1 MPEMHL
7 RHPGFTYSACEPF
20 TNNKERMQKFVETTD
35 SWYVYQDELDK
46 ACFQHD
52 MAYKDFKDL
61 AKTTAPDK
69 TLHDKTFNIAKSP
82 KYDGYQ
88 RHLASIVYVLIKKLL
103 RLVLNIIICDN
114 SNWQKNYTNQLLENL
129 VKEKYNHLL

>member
-20 TNNKERMQKFVETTD
+20 TNNKERMQKFVETAD

-61 AKTTAPDK
+61 
-69 TLHDKTFNIAKSP
+69 
-82 KYDGYQ
+82 
-88 RHLASIVYVLIKKLL
+88 VKKLL